1 MPNLVEIKER
11 FNALNQKQKIIFGS
25 LVAFSLAV
33 IIFSFILMNRANY
46 QVLYAHMGEEEL
58 GTVMQRLKELKVP
71 YKVQNGGILVPSE
84 KVYELRLQLASE
96 GIPQTGGIG
105 FELFDKTN
113 FAMTDFVQK
122 LNYRRALQ
130 GELART
136 IKTLPD
142 VEQVRVHLTVPEK
155 TLFASQDEQTPK
167 ASVML
172 KLKQGRKLSDNQIQ
186 GIVNLVASSVEGL
199 DPKNVVVVNQSGQ
212 LLTKKADEGLALTS
226 SQIELQKNI
235 EKELE
240 NKVINLIEP
249 VVGKNKVK
257 AKVAVELDFSKV
269 EKTEEVF
276 NPEGKVVRSE
286 QRNIDKSLGAISA
299 GVPGVAS
306 NLPNKTIA
314 PQTASATQGEKA
326 NEIVNYE
333 ISKYVSRIVN
343 SPGTIKRLTV
353 VALVDG
359 IYQGND
365 KNKKYI
371 PRTEEEIRKFED
383 LVKNAVGFSEERG
396 DDVRVVNMPFS
407 VQEEEIVESKFE
419 FTNIIP
425 FLVIFAKYVVPLLL
439 LIFIYL
445 FVIKPLLKTLELKDL
460 SIKPREKRIPS
471 EGTEQLEIED
481 KVQITSKESMQA
493 VGRQPEMLMLQ
504 EDTLK
509 TYIIEWAKNNPK
521 DVVKLIKKWVS
532 ED

>member
-71 YKVQNGGILVPSE
+71 YKVQNGGILVPAE

-96 GIPQTGGIG
+96 GVPQTGGIG

-122 LNYRRALQ
+122 LNYKRALQ

-142 VEQVRVHLTVPEK
+142 VEQVRVHLTIPEK

-212 LLTKKADEGLALTS
+212 LLTKKADESLALTS

-240 NKVINLIEP
+240 SKVVNLIEP

-276 NPEGKVVRSE
+276 NPESKVVRSE

-343 SPGTIKRLTV
+343 SPGTVKRLTV

-365 KNKKYI
+365 KNKKYL
-371 PRTEEEIRKFED
+371 PRTDEEIKKFED
-383 LVKNAVGFSEERG
+383 LVKNAVGYNEERG

-407 VQEEEIVESKFE
+407 IQEDEFVESKFE
-419 FTNIIP
+419 FVS
-425 FLVIFAKYVVPLLL
+425 LVPYLIVFVRYIVPLLL
-439 LIFIYL
+439 LLLVWLFI
-445 FVIKPLLKTLELKDL
+445 IRPLLRTLQTKDL
-460 SIKPREKRIPS
+460 TTKQSS
-471 EGTEQLEIED
+471 DQEGVSNLQEIGIQD
-481 KVQITSKESMQA
+481 KVEITSKDIPNAIEK
-493 VGRQPEMLMLQ
+493 QPQMLMLQ
-504 EDTLK
+504 QDPLNVF
-509 TYIIEWAKNNPK
+509 IIEWAKNNPK
-521 DVVKLIKKWVS
+521 DAIKLIKKWVS
-532 ED
+532 EE